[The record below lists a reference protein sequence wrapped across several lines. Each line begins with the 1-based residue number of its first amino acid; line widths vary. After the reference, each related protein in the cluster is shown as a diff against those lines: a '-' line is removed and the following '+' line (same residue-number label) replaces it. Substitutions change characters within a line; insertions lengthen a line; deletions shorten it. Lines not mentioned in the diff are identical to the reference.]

1 MGSPAVSSKKGRSSG
16 SKGYFSDPIS
26 ESELASQQASDVA
39 SQQRRPNKSTG
50 FALVRA
56 HSCHP
61 PPFVYI
67 LTDNEG

>member
-1 MGSPAVSSKKGRSSG
+1 MGSPRRQLQEGKIARQRARLPV
-16 SKGYFSDPIS
+16 IL

-39 SQQRRPNKSTG
+39 SQQPRSNKSTG

-61 PPFVYI
+61 PSFVYI

>member
-1 MGSPAVSSKKGRSSG
+1 MGSPAVSFKERKIVRQQ
-16 SKGYFSDPIS
+16 GYFSDPIS

-56 HSCHP
+56 HSCPP
-61 PPFVYI
+61 PPFIYI
-67 LTDNEG
+67 LMNNGG